1 MWLEG
6 CQSRVKARVV
16 KKPEIR
22 LITGIIRSPLLTPN
36 VPPGKKSFCTST
48 TSKASCLSI
57 VIMGPTSLKRV
68 ATNYRR
74 HGLNC
79 QEKRKNATIAYSDL
93 LYQCGFTEK
102 IDLF

>member
-1 MWLEG
+1 
-6 CQSRVKARVV
+6 
-16 KKPEIR
+16 
-22 LITGIIRSPLLTPN
+22 
-36 VPPGKKSFCTST
+36 
-48 TSKASCLSI
+48 
-57 VIMGPTSLKRV
+57 MGPTSLKRV

-93 LYQCGFTEK
+93 LYQFGFTEK